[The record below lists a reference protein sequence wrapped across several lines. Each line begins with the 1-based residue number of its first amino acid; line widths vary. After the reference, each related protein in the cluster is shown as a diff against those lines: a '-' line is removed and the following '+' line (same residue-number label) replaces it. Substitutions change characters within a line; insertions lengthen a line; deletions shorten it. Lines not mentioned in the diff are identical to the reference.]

1 MYNDKRDNSTQVKV
15 YKKANGFVY
24 TLPANLSLDQI
35 RDSKLY
41 DSGDKDITDQ
51 MKIEL
56 KNRYKL
62 IFISIL
68 EVKKTSVKFQCL
80 NYFQFRVLYD
90 KKPIYLLYFL

>member
-1 MYNDKRDNSTQVKV
+1 MFTERPINESFAWASIWKNRYNLYNDKRDNSTQVKV

-56 KNRYKL
+56 KNREK
-62 IFISIL
+62 IKHFG
-68 EVKKTSVKFQCL
+68 
-80 NYFQFRVLYD
+80 YFFSL
-90 KKPIYLLYFL
+90 